1 MRFDSEGSRQEVGG
15 EKQILSCPKEERH
28 CALVLDLPMF
38 QPRFDK
44 SVPTILEGIHIG
56 SLKVSKETVS
66 CIL

>member
-1 MRFDSEGSRQEVGG
+1 MRFDSEGSKQEVGG

-44 SVPTILEGIHIG
+44 SVPTILEGIHFGYIK
-56 SLKVSKETVS
+56 SFQETIS
-66 CIL
+66 CI